1 MSPRTRTRLALPLM
15 AMFTAG
21 ALLAGC
27 TPGSSPSP
35 SASANGGGA
44 NAASSPCTDNSVD
57 SGSTEP
63 AGVLTIGR
71 EGNTSFT
78 RNFNPFSP
86 NALWPTAFAMYE
98 PLFVQNRGSGELD
111 PRLAADWEVSEDGTT
126 VTFTLRE
133 GVTWSDGEPF
143 TADDVV
149 FSIELAKANLGAFG
163 YVTGV
168 EATDEL
174 TVQVTLDGPNAP
186 ALYLLGGQLIVPE
199 HVWKDVESPLEFT
212 NEDPVATGP
221 FTDVSDFQ
229 TQVYQ
234 VDRNPD
240 YWDEGKPYIEGV
252 RVPAFPSNDSVQL
265 ALANGEIDWAD
276 VFVPDVAETFVA
288 QSPETNCYWFPA
300 VWGTAQL
307 YVNTT
312 KAPFDDPDVRK
323 AISLAINREQIVDV
337 AMNGYA
343 TPSDSTGIGPRYEE
357 WKSAD
362 SASFGDWT
370 AQNIEEAKK
379 LLDGAG
385 LVEGSDGI
393 RTLPDGSAFNPSII
407 VGSASTDWT
416 ASSQVIVENLKAVGI
431 NASVRAQDWGAVIDQ
446 ASKGDFD
453 MAHMWSSEGATPY
466 NFYRGA
472 MSTETVLP
480 VGEQT
485 NENYQR
491 FGSTDADTLLAEF
504 ASSTDE
510 DEQKSI
516 IAELQ
521 QLFAEEAPSIPLFY
535 GPEFGEFNTT
545 RFVGFPDET
554 NPYAD
559 PNTRSQTAA
568 IVLTTLR
575 PRAE

>member
-1 MSPRTRTRLALPLM
+1 MSTKTRSRLALPLI
-15 AMFTAG
+15 ALLATG
-21 ALLAGC
+21 ALLAAC
-27 TPGSSPSP
+27 TPGSASDPRPSG
-35 SASANGGGA
+35 SGA
-44 NAASSPCTDNSVD
+44 TAASSPCVDNALD
-57 SGSTEP
+57 SGSTDP
-63 AGVLTIGR
+63 SGVLTIGR

-98 PLFVQNRGSGELD
+98 PLFIQNRGSGELD
-111 PRLAADWEVSEDGTT
+111 PRLATAWTVSDDGTT
-126 VTFTLRE
+126 VEFTLRD
-133 GVTWSDGEPF
+133 GVKWSDGESF

-149 FSIELAKANLGAFG
+149 FSMELAKEHLGSFG
-163 YVTGV
+163 YVTDF
-168 EATDEL
+168 EATDDT
-174 TVQVTLDGPNAP
+174 TVTVTLEGPNSP
-186 ALYLLGGQLIVPE
+186 ALYLLGSQLIVPE
-199 HVWKDVESPLEFT
+199 HVWRSVDDPLEFT
-212 NEDPVATGP
+212 NENPVATGP
-221 FTDVSDFQ
+221 FTEIADFQ
-229 TQVYQ
+229 TQVYE

-240 YWDEGKPYIEGV
+240 YWDAGKPYLQGV

-276 VFVPDVAETFVA
+276 VFVPDVSSTFVG

-300 VWGTAQL
+300 IWGTAQL
-307 YVNTT
+307 YLNTT
-312 KAPFDDPDVRK
+312 RAPFDDPAVRK

-343 TPSDSTGIGPRYEE
+343 SPADSTGIGPRYQD
-357 WKSAD
+357 WKSPD

-370 AQNIEEAKK
+370 AQNLEEASQ
-379 LLDGAG
+379 LLDEAG
-385 LVEGSDGI
+385 LKKGSDGV
-393 RTLPDGSAFNPSII
+393 RTLPDGSAFAPSII
-407 VGSASTDWT
+407 VGSASTDWV

-431 NASVRAQDWGAVIDQ
+431 DASVRAQDWGAVIDL

-472 MSTETVLP
+472 MSTETVMP
-480 VGEQT
+480 IGEAS

-504 ASSTDE
+504 AETTDE
-510 DEQKSI
+510 AKQREVVAQ
-516 IAELQ
+516 LQ
-521 QLFAEEAPSIPLFY
+521 QLFADEAPSVPLFY
-535 GPEFGEFNTT
+535 GPEFGEFNTQ

-575 PRAE
+575 PRQD